1 MKVRFIAQAPEQF
14 TGELRFAVIV
24 CRHEEKWVYCQ
35 HRQRESFEIPGGQAK
50 IRRRQPAAS
59 CTRRPVRWTTPCSRS
74 ASTG

>member
-35 HRQRESFEIPGGQAK
+35 HRQRESFEIPG
-50 IRRRQPAAS
+50 
-59 CTRRPVRWTTPCSRS
+59 RPY
-74 ASTG
+74 